1 MGMRDHPPQALD
13 VARAWKGAEM
23 AGNVEAAMET
33 AAEVWTVHAK
43 MARNR
48 ERTAV
53 RDHELDEGRR
63 EGGGPGLAGAAG
75 GMELLRLR
83 ERDMG
88 EERCMHWACA
98 RDWARWYS

>member
-1 MGMRDHPPQALD
+1 MNVGAGTAVSGRGEGAVVWACAITPPQALD

-23 AGNVEAAMET
+23 PGDVEAAMET

-53 RDHELDEGRR
+53 RDQEPDEG
-63 EGGGPGLAGAAG
+63 
-75 GMELLRLR
+75 
-83 ERDMG
+83 
-88 EERCMHWACA
+88 
-98 RDWARWYS
+98 